1 MPKLIVPVGFENGA
15 RWRDGHVTHEVMF
28 PNAAA
33 QLPPDAHAVW
43 LAAFSDFDAIAEL
56 RFTLTDLVG
65 FCERLGIAGVDE
77 IVGNLFESGLLVEFD
92 PAAPDDLFA
101 RYRLYPSAD
110 ALGNTEDQPTAFRIA
125 REGRILFEVNVHVFG
140 VWSTSVYFPSLAEGI
155 AKYAAAVDIPAAEIA
170 RRFAL
175 SLPALVA
182 NRCGFL
188 QPA

>member
-1 MPKLIVPVGFENGA
+1 MPKLVVPVGFENGA
-15 RWRDGHVTHEVMF
+15 RWRDGDLTHEVML

-33 QLPPDAHAVW
+33 QLPPDTHAVW
-43 LAAFSDFDAIAEL
+43 LAAFTDVDAVSEL
-56 RFTLTDLVG
+56 RFTLAELVG
-65 FCERLGIAGVDE
+65 FCKRLGVAGVDE
-77 IVGNLFESGLLVEFD
+77 IVGNLLESGLVAEFD
-92 PAAPDDLFA
+92 PDAPEDFFA
-101 RYRLYPSAD
+101 RHRFYPSAD
-110 ALGNTEDQPTAFRIA
+110 ALGNSEDRPTVFRIA
-125 REGRILFEVNVHVFG
+125 REGRVLFEVNVHVFG

-155 AKYAAAVDIPAAEIA
+155 AKYAAGVDIPAAEIG